1 MTEARTYLC
10 IDLKSYYASVECVE
24 RGLDPLT
31 AKLVVADPERTE
43 KTICLAVSPAMK
55 ALGARSRCR
64 VYELPQG
71 VDYIVARP
79 RMALYMDYAARI
91 YGIYL
96 RYLAE
101 EDIHVYSID
110 EVFLDISAY
119 YRARGLTPKG
129 FALRLLRDIHRETGL
144 TATCGLGSNLYLAKI
159 AMDISSKKTPDHI
172 GVLDE
177 DRYRRELWDHR
188 PLRDFWRIG
197 PALERRLEQLGL
209 HTMGELAQ
217 ADEGALYRQFG
228 IDAELMIDHAWGREP
243 TTMADIHAFRPRSR
257 SLTRGQVL
265 GRDYGWEQGRLVVRE
280 MAEDLALELFAQ
292 GLEASS
298 VGLSLGYSYQSGQPP
313 ANGNLRLTLP
323 SSSVRQLADS
333 TQTLYDRLMD
343 RSDVIR
349 RINLCYGAVRPR
361 QNRQYDLFTDAG
373 TQQREERLQEA
384 VVSIRKKY
392 GKNGLVKAM
401 DLLEGATAIE
411 RNRQIGGHRA

>member
-1 MTEARTYLC
+1 MAEARTYLC

-71 VDYIVARP
+71 VDYIMAPP
-79 RMALYMDYAARI
+79 RMALYMNYAARI
-91 YGIYL
+91 YGVYL
-96 RYLAE
+96 RYLAA

-129 FALRLLRDIHRETGL
+129 FALRLLRDVHRETGL

-159 AMDISSKKTPDHI
+159 AMDISSKKTPDHV

-177 DRYRRELWDHR
+177 ERYRRELWDHR
-188 PLRDFWRIG
+188 PLSDFWRIG
-197 PALERRLEQLGL
+197 PALERRLAQLGI

-217 ADEGALYRQFG
+217 ADENLLYRQFG
-228 IDAELMIDHAWGREP
+228 IDAELMIDHAWGRES

-265 GRDYGWEQGRLVVRE
+265 SRDYGWEQGRLVVRE

-292 GLEASS
+292 GLEAAS

-313 ANGNLRLTLP
+313 SNGSLRLELP

-343 RSDVIR
+343 PGGVIR

-361 QNRQYDLFTDAG
+361 QNRQYDLFTDGAA
-373 TQQREERLQEA
+373 QRREERLQEA
-384 VVSIRKKY
+384 MVSIRKKY